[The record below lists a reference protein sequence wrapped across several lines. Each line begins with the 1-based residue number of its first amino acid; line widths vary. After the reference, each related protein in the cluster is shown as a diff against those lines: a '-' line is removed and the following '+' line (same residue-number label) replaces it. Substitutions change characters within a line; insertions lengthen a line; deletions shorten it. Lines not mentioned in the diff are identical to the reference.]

1 MRLKKIALLGTIL
14 AISTLPLIANAG
26 LHTYNYTNE
35 DSSVRVTSGTI
46 KPCSID
52 AGVYTPKMNPNGTPG
67 ESNVNDTSINLL
79 CKTSTTSCTA
89 DIYNTKNCTGDK
101 IGYATLSLATK
112 TVTSVTSVNTKY
124 VFEVENNG
132 TVLKVKYAA

>member
-1 MRLKKIALLGTIL
+1 MHLKKALLGTIL

-46 KPCSID
+46 KPCSMD
-52 AGVYTPKMNPNGTPG
+52 AGVYTPKMNPDGTPG

-79 CKTSTTSCTA
+79 CKTSTSICTA
-89 DIYNTKNCTGDK
+89 DVYPTKNCTGDPV
-101 IGYATLSLATK
+101 GYATLNLTTK
-112 TVTSVTSVNTKY
+112 TVTNVTSVNPKY
-124 VFEVENNG
+124 VFLVENNG
-132 TVLKVKYAA
+132 TVLRVKYAS